1 VEATGWG
8 EGFVGGGVGVIPT
21 LLIIFTKN
29 HIDMSTLQL
38 KSELHILIDHLQ
50 DNDILNAVKT
60 LLGRSVNIDT
70 DFWDELSESDKAE
83 IKEGIEDIEAGRTY
97 TYQEIFTK
105 YGL

>member
-1 VEATGWG
+1 
-8 EGFVGGGVGVIPT
+8 
-21 LLIIFTKN
+21 
-29 HIDMSTLQL
+29 MSTLQL

-50 DNDILNAVKT
+50 DNDILNAVKI
-60 LLGRSVNIDT
+60 LLGKNINTDT